1 LTFLSPSL
9 NISTVYIKKI
19 DITMVDIKSDTEP
32 ARRDFH
38 R

>member
-1 LTFLSPSL
+1 MSM
-9 NISTVYIKKI
+9 VDIKMLDIKMI
-19 DITMVDIKSDTEP
+19 DITMIDKESDTEP

>member
-1 LTFLSPSL
+1 MSM
-9 NISTVYIKKI
+9 VDIKMLDITMI
-19 DITMVDIKSDTEP
+19 DITMIDKESDTEP

>member
-1 LTFLSPSL
+1 MSM
-9 NISTVYIKKI
+9 IDIKMLDIKMI
-19 DITMVDIKSDTEP
+19 DITMINKEADTEP